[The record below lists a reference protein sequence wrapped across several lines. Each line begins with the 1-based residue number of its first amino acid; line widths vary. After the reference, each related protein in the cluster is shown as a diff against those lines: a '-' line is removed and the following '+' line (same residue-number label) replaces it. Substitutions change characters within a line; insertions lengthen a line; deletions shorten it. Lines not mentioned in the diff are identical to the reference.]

1 VEYSKGVVVRKGFTA
16 TAEHGL
22 SPSYVMLRSHVRVD
36 SVSLELTRA
45 TPKAVRA
52 RSRTPIVDVCIF
64 YLVSFHKLHK
74 STGYPEG
81 QDRVGKGKG

>member
-1 VEYSKGVVVRKGFTA
+1 VEYSKGVVIRKGFTA

-36 SVSLELTRA
+36 SVSLELIRA

-52 RSRTPIVDVCIF
+52 
-64 YLVSFHKLHK
+64 
-74 STGYPEG
+74 
-81 QDRVGKGKG
+81 